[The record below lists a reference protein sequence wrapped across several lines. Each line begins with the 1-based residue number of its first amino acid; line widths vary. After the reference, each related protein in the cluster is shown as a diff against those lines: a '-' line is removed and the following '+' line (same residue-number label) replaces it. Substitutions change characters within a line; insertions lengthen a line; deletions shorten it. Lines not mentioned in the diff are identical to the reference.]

1 MFPERSVG
9 SRVKYLLAS
18 PRRWMMIAFAFLA
31 TTINYLDRQSL
42 SVAAPLL
49 RVQFHMSDVGY
60 SRILFAFLLAYTVM
74 NGLSGIMIDRLG
86 TRIGYAVFVGWWSL
100 SSLLQCFAN
109 STFSLGA
116 FRFLLGLGEA
126 GNWPAAA
133 KLVAEWFPSEERSL
147 ASGLFNSGSAAGA
160 ILAPPLIVLLV
171 LRFGWR
177 ASFACVSFLGFV
189 WLIGWL
195 LFSTPPPNAD
205 STAKRSVRPSIRSIV
220 RSRFTATFTVSK
232 VFIDPVWYFYT
243 FWFPEYLVNGR
254 HESLSFVGHYAWIPF
269 LVAGAGSAVGGF
281 LSKGFLRCHLS
292 LTNARK
298 AAVTLSCG
306 MMAMAIL
313 AVRVDSVMFCIA
325 LISIAMAGYT
335 AALANMLPMPADVF
349 PSDSVASVYGI
360 ASMGSGFGGMIFML
374 VTGWLV
380 QWFSY
385 GPAFVLF
392 ALLPF
397 IGVAVQWLFMGP
409 LSQTVISSQK
419 EPSILHE

>member
-1 MFPERSVG
+1 M
-9 SRVKYLLAS
+9 KYLHAS
-18 PRRWMMIAFAFLA
+18 PRRWAMITFAFLA

-49 RVQFHMSDVGY
+49 HTQFHMSDVGY

-86 TRIGYAVFVGWWSL
+86 TRVGYAVFVGWWSL
-100 SSLLQCFAN
+100 SSLLQSFAD
-109 STFSLGA
+109 STLSLGV

-133 KLVAEWFPSEERSL
+133 KLVAEWFPAEERSF

-177 ASFACVSFLGFV
+177 ASFACVSFLGFL

-195 LFSTPPPNAD
+195 LFSGSPPNAN
-205 STAKRSVRPSIRSIV
+205 SRPERTVRPSLRSVV
-220 RSRFTATFTVSK
+220 RSRFTVTFTVSK
-232 VFIDPVWYFYT
+232 IFIDPVWYFYT
-243 FWFPEYLVNGR
+243 FWFPEYLVTGR
-254 HESLSFVGHYAWIPF
+254 HESLSYVGHYAWIPF
-269 LVAGAGSAVGGF
+269 LVAGAGSAAGGL

-292 LTNARK
+292 LTSARK
-298 AAVTLSCG
+298 AAVTFSCA
-306 MMAMAIL
+306 MMAMAIV
-313 AVRVDSVMFCIA
+313 AVRVDSVMLCIA
-325 LISIAMAGYT
+325 IISIAMAGYT

-349 PSDSVASVYGI
+349 PSDSVASVYGV

-374 VTGWLV
+374 ITGWLV
-380 QWFSY
+380 QRFSY
-385 GPAFVLF
+385 SPAFLLF

-397 IGVAVQWLFMGP
+397 IGVAVQWFFMGP

-419 EPSILHE
+419 ETSILHE